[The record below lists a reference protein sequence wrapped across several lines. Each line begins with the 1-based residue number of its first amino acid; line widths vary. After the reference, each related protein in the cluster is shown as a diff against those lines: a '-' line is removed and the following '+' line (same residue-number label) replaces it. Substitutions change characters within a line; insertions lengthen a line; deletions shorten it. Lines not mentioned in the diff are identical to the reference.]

1 MVVLFTEKKSQFS
14 QNRYGPEKLSCT
26 DSLDSPIHL
35 EEVKR
40 ALKANIMI
48 TMEAM
53 TAVMTKAAEAV
64 TEAMTSG

>member
-1 MVVLFTEKKSQFS
+1 MKKKSEFS
-14 QNRYGPEKLSCT
+14 QNKYRPEKLSCT
-26 DSLDSPIHL
+26 DGLDLPIHL

-48 TMEAM
+48 AM
-53 TAVMTKAAEAV
+53 KATTAVMTKAAEAV

>member
-1 MVVLFTEKKSQFS
+1 L
-14 QNRYGPEKLSCT
+14 
-26 DSLDSPIHL
+26 PIHL

-40 ALKANIMI
+40 ALKANNMI
-48 TMEAM
+48 AMEPT